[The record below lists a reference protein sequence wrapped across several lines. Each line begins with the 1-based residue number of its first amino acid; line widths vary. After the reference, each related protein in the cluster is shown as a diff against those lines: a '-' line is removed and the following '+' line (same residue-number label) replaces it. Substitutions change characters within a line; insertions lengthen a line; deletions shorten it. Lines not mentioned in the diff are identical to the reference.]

1 MSGGWDP
8 QPARFLGKSDS
19 VPTDRVAAPVL
30 IGASPEEIPTQFV
43 NLVADFLRKERGLHR
58 VGRDGSDRGY
68 NNSSPTSHRQILS
81 LPSLNTLTDILHQVL
96 V

>member
-1 MSGGWDP
+1 MGRWDS
-8 QPARFLGKSDS
+8 QPTRFLGKSDS
-19 VPTDRVAAPVL
+19 VPTNRVTAPVL

-58 VGRDGSDRGY
+58 VGWDGSDKGFDKGG
-68 NNSSPTSHRQILS
+68 PTSHQQILS
-81 LPSLNTLTDILHQVL
+81 LPSLNTLTDSLHQVL